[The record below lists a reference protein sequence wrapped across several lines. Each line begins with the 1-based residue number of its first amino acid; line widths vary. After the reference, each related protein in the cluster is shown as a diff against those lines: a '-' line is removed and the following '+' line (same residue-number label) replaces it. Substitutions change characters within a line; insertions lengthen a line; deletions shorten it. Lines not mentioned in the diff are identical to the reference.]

1 MNHSPLLKG
10 ACIMT
15 TIELDFYDRVIV
27 LNALAKSL
35 VASREHLVWLQENP
49 EYCGEFSL
57 ANAEF
62 TIESTE
68 TIVHNTVAG
77 NKTLLENLDFYLGKT
92 LEFQS

>member
-1 MNHSPLLKG
+1 
-10 ACIMT
+10 MT
-15 TIELDFYDRVIV
+15 TIELDFYDRVII

-35 VASREHLVWLQENP
+35 VASRDNLVWLQENP
-49 EYCGEFSL
+49 EYCGEFSI

-68 TIVHNTVAG
+68 RIVYDTVDN

-92 LEFQS
+92 LVFQR